1 MPHEEETHLERQ
13 KFLWQPIGRDMP
25 DYLEI
30 KRGITNNTCMTSV
43 KTVRHT
49 LRLINNATR

>member
-43 KTVRHT
+43 KIVRHT